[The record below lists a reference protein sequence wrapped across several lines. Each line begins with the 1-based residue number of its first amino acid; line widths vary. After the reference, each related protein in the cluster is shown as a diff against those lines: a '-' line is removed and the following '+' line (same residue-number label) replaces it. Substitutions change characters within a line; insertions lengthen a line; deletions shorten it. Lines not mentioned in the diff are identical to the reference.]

1 MNKLFIT
8 CSWFRFYF
16 YYLFIHMPWN
26 NQVVIFSA
34 LTKFWFPFS
43 RDDYDKEVKQAK
55 ELQRRRHTT
64 TPRRPRRPDMQ
75 VYHPRRRRKTDVL
88 SLDFCADCAPISG
101 KIMCVCVCA
110 LIVQMVQSQGP
121 VLMLKKTRVDQA
133 QRLTPVGLNS
143 FGLNMK
149 QILVP
154 LHPSLCTR
162 LMPISFYGVF
172 SSLVISCV

>member
-1 MNKLFIT
+1 MKKLFIT

-101 KIMCVCVCA
+101 KIMCVCVCVCVRSLFRWFRA
-110 LIVQMVQSQGP
+110 RGRCWCWRKREWIKHRDWRQWDWTLLAWIWSRFWYHYIHPCAQG
-121 VLMLKKTRVDQA
+121 
-133 QRLTPVGLNS
+133 
-143 FGLNMK
+143 
-149 QILVP
+149 
-154 LHPSLCTR
+154 
-162 LMPISFYGVF
+162 
-172 SSLVISCV
+172 